1 MKQSPFEMFLDRLD
15 PSAREQQLAFFRIMA
30 AAGPGSVEDLRER
43 VLRVSCPAGLRQLV
57 LEFSFY
63 FPWSEWTPII
73 DRLLRHEK
81 SQEIFETG
89 ARALGRIRT
98 AESLEALRAL
108 SLSRATPAFRQI
120 VELAL
125 QESDPA
131 EAFQHHFSRLLQG
144 SAHPS
149 EANEGAHQLTRLVG
163 PESLEPLKAG
173 VSHPDPLVFRH
184 ALRLICLIPSQE
196 AADYVLAY
204 LKDIQQDA
212 LEDREARTLLTG
224 FRTLPRPEVQEKALQ
239 GLSNR
244 WAIRQPEAMADLAS
258 GQAERIQAAVPILRE
273 AGTAI
278 LDALLLDVLLAAMV
292 EKPAHLA
299 KFLTQAGG
307 EAQNRTRRLDF
318 ALQTAAQGLVHQVG
332 QGHIQAES
340 LLPALAEPLRQGT
353 GNAGVAGAL
362 AQLVPADAQE
372 LLDLLLD
379 QPEGAL
385 RSAALEA
392 LGGRR
397 DPALRPALLKLRR
410 DAISDLADR
419 CLWHLGQLPEAP
431 ATARAMLSQADPEEV
446 LVGLR
451 FIAMHQ
457 VEDLVPDLLALVA
470 GEPREQV
477 LFAAYRT
484 LGQVGSPQAVEPLLG
499 LLQTTLAPP
508 VQLAIA
514 EALRDLG
521 DAAGA
526 LGLCAKARELKRPD
540 LGTVAVEALARAHD
554 TPDRALPGPESALLT
569 AMVRESWSGK
579 PNPWPF
585 RQRLADALVAI
596 HVPGRS
602 FWMEVSN
609 LLQSTLGEPRPPSAL
624 STEDAAHLQACAR
637 TLAQKAQ
644 G

>member
-1 MKQSPFEMFLDRLD
+1 MFLDRLD
-15 PSAREQQLAFFRIMA
+15 PSVREQQLAFFRIMA
-30 AAGPGSVEDLRER
+30 AAGPGSVELMAER

-57 LEFSFY
+57 HEFGFY
-63 FPWSEWTPII
+63 FPWPEWTPII

-81 SQEIFETG
+81 DLEVFETG

-98 AESLEALRAL
+98 TASLEALRAL
-108 SLSRATPAFRQI
+108 SLSRATPAFSQI
-120 VELAL
+120 VERVL

-131 EAFQHHFSRLLQG
+131 EAFQYHFSRLLLG
-144 SAHPS
+144 SAHPT
-149 EANEGAHQLTRLVG
+149 EANEGAHQLAQLVG

-184 ALRLICLIPSQE
+184 ALRLVCQIPSKE
-196 AADYVLAY
+196 AADYLFDY
-204 LKDIQQDA
+204 MQDIQRDA
-212 LEDREARTLLTG
+212 LEDREARTLLTS
-224 FRTLPRPEVQEKALQ
+224 FRTLPRPEVQEKAVQ
-239 GLSNR
+239 GLRAR
-244 WAIRQPEAMADLAS
+244 WATRHPEAVANLAS
-258 GQAERIQAAVPILRE
+258 GEVEKIQAAVPSLRE

-278 LDALLLDVLLAAMV
+278 LDALLLDVLLAALE

-318 ALQTAAQGLVHQVG
+318 ALQTAAQGLAHLAA
-332 QGHIQAES
+332 QGHLQVEP
-340 LLPALAEPLRQGT
+340 LLPVLAKPLRQGT

-362 AQLVPADAQE
+362 AQLVPAGAKD

-379 QPEGAL
+379 QPEGTL

-397 DPALRPALLKLRR
+397 DPALQPALLRLRR
-410 DAISDLADR
+410 DSILDIADR
-419 CLWHLGQLPEAP
+419 CLWHLGQLPDAAE
-431 ATARAMLSQADPEEV
+431 TARALIGQADPEEI
-446 LVGLR
+446 LVGLH
-451 FIAMHQ
+451 FTAMHKLEQ
-457 VEDLVPDLLALVA
+457 LMPDLLGLVT
-470 GEPREQV
+470 GEPGEPV

-484 LGQVGSPQAVEPLLG
+484 LGQVGSPAAVEPLLG
-499 LLQTTLAPP
+499 LLQTAQAPL
-508 VQLAIA
+508 VQVASA

-521 DAAGA
+521 DASGA
-526 LGLCAKARELKRPD
+526 LGLCAKAGELKSPE
-540 LGTVAVEALARAHD
+540 LCTVAVEALARAHAAQE
-554 TPDRALPGPESALLT
+554 RCLPGAESALLI
-569 AMVRESWSGK
+569 AMVRGGWSGK
-579 PNPWPF
+579 GNPWPL
-585 RQRLADALVAI
+585 RQRIADALVAI

-602 FWMEVSN
+602 FWMEASN

-624 STEDAAHLQACAR
+624 SPEDAAHLQTCAR